1 VNRTASA
8 SPVVVVHLFPDLLNL
23 YGDSGN
29 VRVIA
34 QRCRWRGFDVDV
46 RAAGAADGQA
56 LAGADIVFIGGGQ
69 DRQQVAVARGLER
82 LAGPLRDAIAEGASL
97 VAVCGGYQNLGH
109 DYRSPLVGQLA
120 GPGLLD
126 VRTTAAADSPRSVG
140 GVVVQLPDGSPIA
153 ELGRSSAERAGHRAA
168 AAELVG
174 FENHSGQ
181 TVLGPG
187 ARDLGSVVVGNGND
201 DRGREGFIAMPGEG
215 GMGGLRIGTY
225 LHGPIMPR
233 NPHLADFVILS
244 ALRRRGVGELA
255 PLDDRSEWAAHAAF
269 ADHWRILRRPSQASS
284 PVRRLID
291 RVGSL
296 LGPSA

>member
-1 VNRTASA
+1 M
-8 SPVVVVHLFPDLLNL
+8 VVHLFPDLLNL

-29 VRVIA
+29 VRVLA
-34 QRCRWRGFDVDV
+34 QRCRWRGFEVDV
-46 RAAGAADGQA
+46 RAAGADDGRA
-56 LAGADIVFIGGGQ
+56 LADADIVFIGGGQ

-82 LAGPLRDAIAEGASL
+82 LAVPLRDTVAGGASL

-109 DYRSPLVGQLA
+109 DYRSPLVGDLV

-126 VRTTAAADSPRSVG
+126 VETSAGADSERAVG

-153 ELGRSSAERAGHRAA
+153 ELGRASAERAGHRGA

-201 DRGREGFIAMPGEG
+201 GRGREGFLAMPGDA
-215 GMGGLRIGTY
+215 GMAGLRIGTY
-225 LHGPIMPR
+225 LHGPVMPR

-244 ALRRRGVGELA
+244 ALRRRGVSELA

-269 ADHWRILRRPSQASS
+269 ADHWLALRRPAGAAS
-284 PVRRLID
+284 PLRRLVD